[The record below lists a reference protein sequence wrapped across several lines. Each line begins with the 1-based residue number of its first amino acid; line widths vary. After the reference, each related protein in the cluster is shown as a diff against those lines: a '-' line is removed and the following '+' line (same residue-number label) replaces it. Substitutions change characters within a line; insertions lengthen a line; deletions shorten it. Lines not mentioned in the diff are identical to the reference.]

1 MVVAIKN
8 VRLFDGRIK
17 ALNSNGTAEIVFSY
31 NGKLQIAALD
41 KHTFFYNARE
51 IPKQERLSK
60 YVSVNTEVFFI
71 GNYIK
76 TDAIR
81 EQWLTLMCWPK
92 EHSLGDKIV
101 IKGGMV
107 NIPGRI
113 INLDDKEGF
122 LNPIECDDQPL
133 KVFFTLNESYFH
145 GTKLSTQPELL
156 AKLNTNTILY
166 FDALPC
172 LPKENKYNCEWRATC
187 VYVGKR
193 PSLDNAVVESSNEA
207 TKQILLDIQK
217 CFIFPLSMFIVGKGQ
232 FVVSIDDN
240 FGLILAQFQDNV
252 YKEILFHKK
261 NAYVFNMCLENEKL
275 SNIFKKGDK
284 LHFIAVEA
292 KKFVGLIKWFAI
304 QVSVCDYGE

>member
-145 GTKLSTQPELL
+145 
-156 AKLNTNTILY
+156 
-166 FDALPC
+166 
-172 LPKENKYNCEWRATC
+172 ENKYNCEWRATC